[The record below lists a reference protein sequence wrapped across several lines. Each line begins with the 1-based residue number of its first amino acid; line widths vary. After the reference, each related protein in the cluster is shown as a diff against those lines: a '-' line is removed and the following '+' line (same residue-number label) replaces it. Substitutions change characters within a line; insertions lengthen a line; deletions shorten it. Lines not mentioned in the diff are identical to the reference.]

1 MTGGRSRHAHDA
13 DLARLVDAADDGLIC
28 FGEDG
33 IVLYANPAAREL
45 LGVDG
50 DPTGVAVSELGV
62 PALRERILH
71 CLKPR
76 GRCGP
81 QPFSI
86 QVGERTLSCRI
97 WRARNG
103 VRALAVSVH
112 DESHLVSHQE
122 RIGAVLD
129 ATADGLLVLSPA
141 DEVTFANPAA
151 LKMLHAKEH
160 DLVGARVSV
169 DGLLGM
175 EPSEPVLG
183 AGHCREIMKCD
194 LEECPAYSS
203 ADIRCWLMNGTLCE
217 GGKPQTF
224 AEKQERCRD
233 CETHEILSETLDVL
247 SHDEYRELDL
257 QCNGNRLVVKVKV
270 TPIIDSDGDY
280 TGRVVAIR
288 DITSEYEIAQ
298 MKNEFV
304 STVSHELRTP
314 LTSIKGYVDLILDGD
329 AGEIN
334 DIQHE
339 FLSIVKEN
347 SDRLVELINDMLDIS
362 RIESGRIHLK
372 VEPEYIPDIVDGA
385 VDTFRAVLAQTG
397 RAVKV
402 RVPDDLPLVTAD
414 RDRVRQVLINLI
426 SNALKYSPEGG
437 DVTVKAKHT
446 GNTVTVSVSDK
457 GLGISRED
465 QKLLF
470 TKFYRVDSAMTR
482 EIGGTGLGLSICKS
496 IIELLGGEIGVKS
509 TPGSG
514 STFWFSLPLAPE
526 EMVRKPEVSGSRPA
540 GGTVLVVDSDPEI
553 ASLIETYLRR
563 RGYLVYKAYTAD
575 EALATARRVKPQVI
589 TLDVIMEDG
598 DGFDLMTRLRENPD
612 TSSIPV
618 VVLSIVCDE
627 GRICRFGAANY
638 LEKPIDSSRLLEV
651 VGNLVGSKDSPLAL
665 IVDDDRSVVSL
676 LSETLHRR
684 GFAVARAYDG
694 TEALAAIEDRVP
706 DVMLLDLRMPR
717 MDGYE
722 VIKRVK
728 RHAEWGSIPIVV
740 MTAHPIESAH
750 TDLLAEVA
758 GQINKPLSP
767 DAIASKVEELLSG
780 VSLKVASPEEVTS

>member
-1 MTGGRSRHAHDA
+1 MTGGRSRHAYDA

-33 IVLYANPAAREL
+33 CVLYANPSAVTL
-45 LGVDG
+45 LGLSD
-50 DPTGVAVSELGV
+50 DPVGTAVAELGV
-62 PALRERILH
+62 PAFVERVTH
-71 CLKPR
+71 CLEPR
-76 GRCGP
+76 TRCGSR
-81 QPFSI
+81 PFSI
-86 QVGERTLSCRI
+86 QVGERTLACSM
-97 WRARNG
+97 WRARGAN
-103 VRALAVSVH
+103 RSLAIQIH
-112 DESHLVSHQE
+112 DESHLVGHRE
-122 RIGAVLD
+122 RISAVLD
-129 ATADGLLVLSPA
+129 ATADGLLVLSPS

-151 LKMLHAKEH
+151 LTMLHASEH
-160 DLVGARVSV
+160 ELVGTRVSV
-169 DGLLGM
+169 DGLMGI
-175 EPSEPVLG
+175 EPIDQVSG
-183 AGHCREIMKCD
+183 ASHCRDIMNCELAD
-194 LEECPAYSS
+194 CPAYSS
-203 ADIRCWLMNGTLCE
+203 ADIRCWLMSGTLCE
-217 GGKPQTF
+217 GGTPQTF
-224 AEKQERCRD
+224 AEKQQRCRE
-233 CETHEILSETLDVL
+233 CETHEILSETLDAL
-247 SHDEYRELDL
+247 AEDYRELDL
-257 QCNGNRLVVKVKV
+257 QCDGDRLVVKVRV
-270 TPIIDSDGDY
+270 TPSTDSDGDY

-372 VEPEYIPDIVDGA
+372 VGPEYIPDIVEGA
-385 VDTFRAVLAQTG
+385 VDTFRAVLGQSERT
-397 RAVKV
+397 VKV
-402 RVPDDLPLVTAD
+402 KLPDDLPLVTAD
-414 RDRVRQVLINLI
+414 SDRVRQVLINLI
-426 SNALKYSPEGG
+426 GNALKYSPAGG
-437 DVTVKAKHT
+437 DVAVKAKHT
-446 GNTVTVSVSDK
+446 GDTVTVSVTDK

-496 IIELLGGEIGVKS
+496 IIEFLGGTIGVKS
-509 TPGSG
+509 AAGVG
-514 STFWFSLPLAPE
+514 STFWFSLPVAPE
-526 EMVRKPEVSGSRPA
+526 EMVRKPEISGSRPE

-563 RGYLVYKAYTAD
+563 RGYRVYKAYSAD
-575 EALATARRVKPQVI
+575 EALATAQRVKPQVI
-589 TLDVIMEDG
+589 TLDVIMENG
-598 DGFDLMTRLRENPD
+598 DGFDLMTRLRETPA
-612 TSSIPV
+612 TAQIPV

-627 GRICRFGAANY
+627 GRSCRFGAANY
-638 LEKPIDSSRLLEV
+638 LEKPIDSARLLDI
-651 VGNLVGSKDSPLAL
+651 VGELVGSKDSPLAL

-676 LSETLHRR
+676 LAETLQRR

-694 TEALAAIEDRVP
+694 TEALAAIDDRIP
-706 DVMLLDLRMPR
+706 DVMLLDLRMPK

-728 RHAEWGSIPIVV
+728 RHSQWGAIPIVV

-750 TDLLAEVA
+750 TNLLSEVA

-767 DAIASKVEELLSG
+767 DAIAAKVEELLTG
-780 VSLKVASPEEVTS
+780 ASLDPSSMREEAS